1 MRISVKSVSGL
12 LVLLILALIC
22 HLTEVDAAP
31 YQELPPRPGHIP
43 VYIREGNQP
52 LSEIHPGLAEA
63 FHELEQLDQKA
74 AVTNSETSNIVKD
87 QADGIKDQK
96 DTSALINAL
105 RLPESDIASLDEVI
119 NAEDKAEDEE

>member
-1 MRISVKSVSGL
+1 
-12 LVLLILALIC
+12 
-22 HLTEVDAAP
+22 AAP

-63 FHELEQLDQKA
+63 FHELEELDQKA
-74 AVTNSETSNIVKD
+74 AVTNPETSNIVKD

-96 DTSALINAL
+96 DTSAIINAL
-105 RLPESDIASLDEVI
+105 RLPESDIASLDDVI